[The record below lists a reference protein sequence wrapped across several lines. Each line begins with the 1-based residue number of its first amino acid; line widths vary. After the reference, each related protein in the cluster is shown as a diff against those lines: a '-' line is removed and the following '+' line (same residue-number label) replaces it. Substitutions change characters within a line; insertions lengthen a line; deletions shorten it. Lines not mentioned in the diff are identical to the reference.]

1 MAKLSAYSKG
11 DVPHYWE
18 DAIAG
23 LSKRDRVMKKII
35 ASYPRSIMTCRGE
48 PFFTLARAIVGQQIS
63 VKAAQ
68 SVWGKLM
75 LAYPEFTPEKMARAR
90 VTRMRACGLSE
101 RKAEYIRDLASH
113 LTKGKIE
120 PSTWSMRHDDEII
133 KDLIQV
139 KGIGR
144 WTAEMFLMFNLLRG
158 DILPLGDIGLLK
170 AIHLHYNGSEPMA
183 LDDIAALAENWR
195 PWRSVATW
203 YLWRS
208 LDPIPVEY

>member
-1 MAKLSAYSKG
+1 MSAYSKG
-11 DVPHYWE
+11 EVPHYWD

-23 LSKRDRVMKKII
+23 LSKRDHVMKKII

-90 VTRMRACGLSE
+90 VTRMRSCGLSE
-101 RKAEYIRDLASH
+101 RKAEYIRGLASF
-113 LTKGKIE
+113 LGQGQIE
-120 PSTWSMRHDDEII
+120 PSTWATRHEDDII
-133 KDLIQV
+133 KDLTQV

-144 WTAEMFLMFNLLRG
+144 WTAEMFLMFNLLRS

-170 AIHLHYNGSEPMA
+170 AIHLHYNDSKPMT
-183 LDDIAALAENWR
+183 LPDITALAETWR

>member
-1 MAKLSAYSKG
+1 MSAYSKG
-11 DVPHYWE
+11 EVPRYWDE
-18 DAIAG
+18 ALVG
-23 LSKRDRVMKKII
+23 LSKRDRVLEKII
-35 ASYPRSIMTCRGE
+35 ASYPRSVMTCRGE

-90 VTRMRACGLSE
+90 VTRMRTCGLSE
-101 RKAEYIRDLASH
+101 RKAEYIRDLAGH
-113 LTKGKIE
+113 LAKGKMA
-120 PSTWSMRHDDEII
+120 PSTWAIRHDDDII

-144 WTAEMFLMFNLLRG
+144 WTAEMFLMFNLLRA

-170 AIHLHYNGSEPMA
+170 AIHLHYNDSEPMA
-183 LDDIAALAENWR
+183 LDDIQALAENWR

-203 YLWRS
+203 FLWRS

>member
-1 MAKLSAYSKG
+1 MSAYSNG
-11 DVPHYWE
+11 EVPRYWD

-23 LSKRDRVMKKII
+23 LSKRDRVLKKII
-35 ASYPRSIMTCRGE
+35 ANYPRSVMTCRGE

-75 LAYPEFTPEKMARAR
+75 LAYPEFTAEKMLRAR
-90 VTRMRACGLSE
+90 VTRMRTCGLSE

-113 LTKGKIE
+113 LAQGKIE
-120 PSTWSMRHDDEII
+120 PSSWAERHDDDII

-144 WTAEMFLMFNLLRG
+144 WTAEMFLMFNLLRA
-158 DILPLGDIGLLK
+158 DILPLGDIGLLN
-170 AIHLHYNGSEPMA
+170 AIHLHYNDSVPMH
-183 LDDIAALAENWR
+183 LDDIKALAEKWR

-203 YLWRS
+203 FLWRS

>member
-1 MAKLSAYSKG
+1 MSAYSKG
-11 DVPHYWE
+11 DVPHYWD

-48 PFFTLARAIVGQQIS
+48 PFLTLARAIVGQQIS

-75 LAYPEFTPEKMARAR
+75 LAYPEFTSEKMARAR
-90 VTRMRACGLSE
+90 VTRMRSCGLSE
-101 RKAEYIRDLASH
+101 RKAEYIRDLAAH
-113 LTKGKIE
+113 LAKGKIE
-120 PSTWSMRHDDEII
+120 PSTWATRHDDDII

-139 KGIGR
+139 KGIGP
-144 WTAEMFLMFNLLRG
+144 WPAEMFLIFNLLRS

-170 AIHLHYNGSEPMA
+170 AIHLHYNDSEPMA
-183 LDDIAALAENWR
+183 LDNIAALAENWR

-203 YLWRS
+203 FLWRS